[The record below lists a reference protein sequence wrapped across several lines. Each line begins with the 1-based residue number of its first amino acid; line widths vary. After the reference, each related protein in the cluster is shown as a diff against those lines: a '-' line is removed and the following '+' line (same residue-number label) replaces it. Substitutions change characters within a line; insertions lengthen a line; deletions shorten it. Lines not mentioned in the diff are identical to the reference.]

1 MELLQVMVE
10 HGELVMGILCKKT
23 LGTSAGS
30 LLHICMLELGH
41 EVCGQFYGNIQTVV
55 NNWLLLEGTARWGE
69 TWMNLYLLI
78 LYVFTGHTKTSRRI
92 ALNFVAMCMHSF
104 YPVPQVYVQIVHKLA
119 YLLSKFYLFTN

>member
-1 MELLQVMVE
+1 LELLQVMVE

-55 NNWLLLEGTARWGE
+55 NNWLLLEGTARCGE
-69 TWMNLYLLI
+69 TWMNLCLLI
-78 LYVFTGHTKTSRRI
+78 MYVFIGHTKFPEEQHCI
-92 ALNFVAMCMHSF
+92 
-104 YPVPQVYVQIVHKLA
+104 
-119 YLLSKFYLFTN
+119 LLE